1 MAGRAVGQEMARRL
15 ATWAVLVASL
25 TGAVLFVGL
34 RFTTPSDGG
43 RVVFYGDAWS
53 STGVRIEPIDAP
65 APGLELGD
73 RVEAVADRS
82 LEAWIR
88 DVLDADTARPATG
101 PVPYVVERDATRV
114 ATTVEW
120 GPPSIGGALTT
131 GWSVLLFSI
140 AIAGLAGYVFA
151 RRPHVPAA
159 SALVLVA
166 SGAAGSSLPWFVG
179 VTTSDIV
186 LSGPFLFH
194 ATLTAGLYMLLWPAG
209 VHLGLVFPAPL
220 PVTLRRRWLIPAV
233 YVAPLGAYAVVMAVT
248 FATTTSGLAWVGSWP
263 SIQLAFV
270 VPLLVASLLLFVRQY
285 VRGIEPAEKARMRLA
300 ALGAVISAV
309 LGLLLFMG
317 PELLLGE
324 SVIPAAA
331 IGLTALPLPIGF
343 AAAILR
349 DRLFDI
355 DAAINRTLV
364 YGGLTMA
371 VLGTYLVAVGLV
383 TTVVGVDEGY
393 AGSLLAT
400 GIAALVALPLRDVLQ
415 RTANRLMYGDRD
427 DPWRALHRLGSRLEW
442 AADPDRALPAIAET
456 VADALR
462 LPYVAVEVAD
472 ELGNTV
478 VAAEHGQ
485 PSQASA
491 PVPLVH
497 GGEPVGRLVL
507 GVRRG
512 ERGFRPDELAL
523 LGDLARHAGA
533 AVHAQR
539 LRRDLAGSRERL
551 VIAREEERRR
561 LRRDLHDGLGPALAA
576 IGLRADTA
584 AAVLRDDPDT
594 AARQLEALATE
605 TRHALD
611 DIRRLVDGLRP
622 PALDELG
629 LVGAIG
635 SQASRLDGSDPSRPA
650 GVAIQVGSAP
660 SPLPDLPAAVE
671 VAAYRIA
678 VEAMTN
684 AVRHAGARA
693 CRVHLDAADTLT
705 IEVTDD
711 GRGLPETPSPGTGLE
726 SMRERAAEVGGEVSV
741 ERRPEGGTRV
751 VARLPLGTAAAT

>member
-65 APGLELGD
+65 APGLEPGD

-331 IGLTALPLPIGF
+331 IGLAALPLPIGF

-533 AVHAQR
+533 AVQR
-539 LRRDLAGSRERL
+539 SVSAVTWLDRASVWSSPARRSAAGYGATCTTGSGQPSPRSGCARTPPLPCSVTIRTRLPGSSRRW
-551 VIAREEERRR
+551 RPRR
-561 LRRDLHDGLGPALAA
+561 
-576 IGLRADTA
+576 
-584 AAVLRDDPDT
+584 
-594 AARQLEALATE
+594 ATRS
-605 TRHALD
+605 TTSAGWST
-611 DIRRLVDGLRP
+611 VSARP
-622 PALDELG
+622 PWMSSGWSGRSEAMRRGSTARIRVGRLASPSRSAALP
-629 LVGAIG
+629 ARSRICRQPSRSPPIG
-635 SQASRLDGSDPSRPA
+635 SQW
-650 GVAIQVGSAP
+650 
-660 SPLPDLPAAVE
+660 
-671 VAAYRIA
+671 
-678 VEAMTN
+678 
-684 AVRHAGARA
+684 
-693 CRVHLDAADTLT
+693 
-705 IEVTDD
+705 
-711 GRGLPETPSPGTGLE
+711 
-726 SMRERAAEVGGEVSV
+726 
-741 ERRPEGGTRV
+741 RR
-751 VARLPLGTAAAT
+751 

>member
-1 MAGRAVGQEMARRL
+1 VGQEVARRL
-15 ATWAVLVASL
+15 ATWVLLAASL
-25 TGAVLFVGL
+25 AGAVLFVGL
-34 RFTTPSDGG
+34 RVVTPSDGG
-43 RVVFYGDAWS
+43 RIVFYGDAWS
-53 STGVRIEPIDAP
+53 PAGVRIEPIDAP
-65 APGLELGD
+65 AAGLEPGD
-73 RVEAVADRS
+73 RVEAVAERS

-88 DVLDADTARPATG
+88 AVMDADVARPVVG
-101 PVPYVVERDATRV
+101 PVPYVVERDGARLSIEV
-114 ATTVEW
+114 AW
-120 GPPSIGGALTT
+120 APPAIGGALTT
-131 GWSVLLFSI
+131 GWSVLLFSV

-151 RRPHVPAA
+151 RRPGVPAA
-159 SALVLVA
+159 TALMLVA

-186 LSGPFLFH
+186 LGGPFLFH
-194 ATLTAGLYMLLWPAG
+194 AVLTGGLYMLLWPAG
-209 VHLGLVFPAPL
+209 VHLGLVFPTPL
-220 PVTLRRRWLIPAV
+220 PVLQQRRWLIPAV
-233 YVAPLGAYAVVMAVT
+233 YIGSLAAYGAAMAAT
-248 FATTTSGLAWVGSWP
+248 FAASTSRLAWVGSWP

-270 VPLLVASLLLFVRQY
+270 VPLLVVSILLFVRQY
-285 VRGIEPAEKARMRLA
+285 ARALEPAEKARMRLA
-300 ALGAVISAV
+300 ALGAGLSAV
-309 LGLLLFMG
+309 LGLVLFMG
-317 PELLLGE
+317 PELVLGE
-324 SVIPAAA
+324 SIIPAAA

-364 YGGLTMA
+364 YGGLTLA
-371 VLGTYLVAVGLV
+371 VLGTYVVAIAIV

-400 GIAALVALPLRDVLQ
+400 GIVALVALPLRDALQ
-415 RTANRLMYGDRD
+415 RAINRLMYGDRD
-427 DPWRALHRLGSRLEW
+427 EPWRALHRLGSRLEW

-462 LPYVAVEVAD
+462 LPYVAVEVTD
-472 ELGNTV
+472 ELGHTV
-478 VAAEHGQ
+478 VAAEHGG

-491 PVPLVH
+491 TLPLVH

-512 ERGFRPDELAL
+512 ERGFRADELAL

-576 IGLRADTA
+576 IGLRAETA
-584 AAVLRDDPDT
+584 AAVVRDDPDT
-594 AARQLEALATE
+594 AAGQLEALAAE
-605 TRHALD
+605 TRDALA

-635 SQASRLDGSDPSRPA
+635 SQASRLDSSDPTRVA
-650 GVAIQVGSAP
+650 GAAIHVGSAP
-660 SPLPDLPAAVE
+660 SPLPELPAAVE

-684 AVRHAGARA
+684 AVRHAGAQT
-693 CRVHLDAADTLT
+693 CRVQLEAADQLT
-705 IEVTDD
+705 IEVVDD
-711 GRGLPETPSPGTGLE
+711 GRGLTETARVGTGLE
-726 SMRERAAEVGGEVSV
+726 SMRERAAEVGGELSV
-741 ERRPEGGTRV
+741 ERRAEGGTRV